1 MNTTLE
7 LIAQITQITTGALI
21 IITVCFQQSDAS
33 LGSFSGDTTSG
44 VKFTRRGFEK
54 FLYRF
59 TIVLGILF
67 VISSVL
73 VIMK

>member
-1 MNTTLE
+1 MNTTLHSV
-7 LIAQITQITTGALI
+7 AQMVQIISSTLI

-33 LGSFSGDTTSG
+33 LGSFSGDTGSG

-59 TIVLGILF
+59 TVFLGILF
-67 VISSVL
+67 ILASVFVIL
-73 VIMK
+73 K

>member
-1 MNTTLE
+1 MNTTLQ

-33 LGSFSGDTTSG
+33 LGSFSGDTTGG

-59 TIVLGILF
+59 TVFLGIIF
-67 VISSVL
+67 IISSVI
-73 VIMK
+73 VIIK

>member
-1 MNTTLE
+1 MNTTLQ
-7 LIAQITQITTGALI
+7 LIAQIVQISSGALI

-33 LGSFSGDTTSG
+33 LGSFSGDTSTG

-59 TIVLGILF
+59 TIVLALLF
-67 VISSVL
+67 ITSSVL
-73 VIMK
+73 VILK